1 MSYRIFHNR
10 LQNKI
15 GYDDIQR
22 FRFDVHLN
30 RQPILKTNSN
40 GSHSGIGL
48 SNTRARLEQ
57 FYGDDF
63 SFEIANN
70 DGRGVTV
77 TLDVPAKREG

>member
-1 MSYRIFHNR
+1 VIERRHGGGLGPESGAQPR
-10 LQNKI
+10 LNAEL
-15 GYDDIQR
+15 R
-22 FRFDVHLN
+22 V
-30 RQPILKTNSN
+30 
-40 GSHSGIGL
+40 
-48 SNTRARLEQ
+48 EQ